1 MIAQPLQ
8 TPRFIRKT
16 QLAPGEYRKNF
27 HQVDADAVAAVT
39 SAEAD
44 RVTPLMSKIYLRLIS
59 APPECWEREGVLYF
73 SSRDTDGH
81 LVKSSKVLY
90 QCLGVAS
97 ATAHKALAWMHG
109 QGIIGYFA
117 GKNGAGIRIFLNRA
131 ANSIGSRDRVAGKK
145 ILPFARGSNEVRAG
159 SNVEPAFND
168 SFAVIET
175 LDLDKDPHAPK
186 NGVAEPK
193 TWVDNQNE
201 PPPIGTLPS
210 SSSRSSI
217 SHSRPSQYGANQFNS
232 DELIERL
239 ARELVPHVRSAAAR
253 EHERTREWFTAHAL
267 PKAIRISQRSAYDV
281 LRAHGV
287 VTEPRGGKKNV
298 GLEIGRHA
306 PAPPLAETLTEDDV
320 TMLAQSCVALFET
333 QGQPVER
340 TLAEMG
346 VEGGGFLLPEDAS
359 RVRASVETLLRGA
372 KEGRSA

>member
-1 MIAQPLQ
+1 MTAQPLQ

-27 HQVDADAVAAVT
+27 HQLDADAVAAVT

-44 RVTPLMSKIYLRLIS
+44 RVTPLMSKIYMRLIS

-90 QCLGVAS
+90 ECLGVAS

-131 ANSIGSRDRVAGKK
+131 ANSIGFRDRLAGKK
-145 ILPFARGSNEVRAG
+145 ILPFARGSSEVRAG
-159 SNVEPAFND
+159 SSVEPAFND
-168 SFAVIET
+168 SFADLEV
-175 LDLDKDPHAPK
+175 LDSDKDPHAPK
-186 NGVAEPK
+186 NGAAEPK
-193 TWVDNQNE
+193 TWVGNKNE
-201 PPPIGTLPS
+201 TPSIGTLPPS
-210 SSSRSSI
+210 SSLSSI
-217 SHSRPSQYGANQFNS
+217 SHSRPSHEGANQINN

-239 ARELVPHVRSAAAR
+239 ARELVPHVRSVAAR
-253 EHERTREWFTAHAL
+253 EHERTREWFTTHAL

-287 VTEPRGGKKNV
+287 VTEKRGGKKNS
-298 GLEIGRHA
+298 GLEVGRHV
-306 PAPPLAETLTEDDV
+306 PAPPRAETLTEDDV

-346 VEGGGFLLPEDAS
+346 VAGGGFLLPEDAQ
-359 RVRASVETLLRGA
+359 RVRARAEDLLRGA
-372 KEGRSA
+372 KRERSE